1 MDTAW
6 ASCHGWVPLFIAD
19 RGRSRLQL
27 LTAPAGVNGSVMPRL
42 FVAAMELVIWKAF
55 GLGAPGNGQQDRPN
69 GLQIIQDFGDAVEE
83 G

>member
-1 MDTAW
+1 
-6 ASCHGWVPLFIAD
+6 
-19 RGRSRLQL
+19 
-27 LTAPAGVNGSVMPRL
+27 MPRL